1 MKTFS
6 IGEKEYTVPDIGVT
20 TEEPLQ
26 FKVNE
31 GEFEGVE
38 FAISDMQMDE
48 VDESQL
54 NYNVSTNVEDID
66 MDRFKDV
73 LNDFIIM
80 ILHEQ
85 LLREEA
91 KEK

>member
-6 IGEKEYTVPDIGVT
+6 LGESEDTVPDIGVT

-73 LNDFIIM
+73 LNDFIVM
-80 ILHEQ
+80 ILHDQ
-85 LLREEA
+85 LLREEV
-91 KEK
+91 KE

>member
-1 MKTFS
+1 MKTFTV
-6 IGEKEYTVPDIGVT
+6 GEKEYTVPDIGVT

-54 NYNVSTNVEDID
+54 NYNVSTNVEDIN

-73 LNDFIIM
+73 LNDFIVM
-80 ILHEQ
+80 ILHDQ
-85 LLREEA
+85 LLREEV
-91 KEK
+91 KE

>member
-1 MKTFS
+1 MKTFTV
-6 IGEKEYTVPDIGVT
+6 GEKEYTVPDIGVT
-20 TEEPLQ
+20 AEEPLQ

-91 KEK
+91 KE

>member
-1 MKTFS
+1 MKTFT

-20 TEEPLQ
+20 LEEPVQ
-26 FKVNE
+26 FRVDE

-54 NYNVSTNVEDID
+54 SYNVSTNVEDID

-91 KEK
+91 KE

>member
-20 TEEPLQ
+20 TEAPLQ

-73 LNDFIIM
+73 LNDFIVM
-80 ILHEQ
+80 ILHDQ
-85 LLREEA
+85 LLREEV
-91 KEK
+91 KE

>member
-1 MKTFS
+1 MKTFT

-20 TEEPLQ
+20 LEEPVQ
-26 FKVNE
+26 FRVDE
-31 GEFEGVE
+31 GEFKGVE

-85 LLREEA
+85 LLHEEA